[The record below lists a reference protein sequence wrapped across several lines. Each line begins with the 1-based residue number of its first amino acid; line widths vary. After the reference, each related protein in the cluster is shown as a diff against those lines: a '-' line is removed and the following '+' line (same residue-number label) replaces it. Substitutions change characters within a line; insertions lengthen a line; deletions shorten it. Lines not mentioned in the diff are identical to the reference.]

1 MDSWFREIH
10 VPQVWRVYLATGL
23 DFREKNR
30 ACFGSIG
37 TQLWLE
43 SPTLPL
49 YYEGKV
55 KNTIFPQNFVYVLDK
70 NNSLHGKF
78 HRFLFPFSSN
88 FSDLNFASYV
98 LYIYLCYVTCHTQ

>member
-10 VPQVWRVYLATGL
+10 VPRVWRVYLATEL

-37 TQLWLE
+37 ARFWRQP
-43 SPTLPL
+43 PTLPL

-55 KNTIFPQNFVYVLDK
+55 MKTIFPQNYVYVLRTTTTRYMVSFIDFY
-70 NNSLHGKF
+70 F
-78 HRFLFPFSSN
+78 HFLAN
-88 FSDLNFASYV
+88 FQ
-98 LYIYLCYVTCHTQ
+98 T